1 MRDRESHAEAGDS
14 ASAPPTPRPRK
25 SWRDRIMHASFVLT
39 RPMTLGVRGV
49 ALDGEGRVL
58 LVKHGYTPGWHFPGG
73 GVEPGETC
81 EQALLREMEEE
92 ASVAL
97 EPPLRLHGLFHN
109 SHVSPRD
116 HVAVYV
122 ARRFRVLGERAPDR
136 EILAARFFALEALPE
151 DATRATRARLA
162 EILEGRPLSPTW

>member
-1 MRDRESHAEAGDS
+1 MKR
-14 ASAPPTPRPRK
+14 
-25 SWRDRIMHASFVLT
+25 WRDRIMHASFLLT

-49 ALDGEGRVL
+49 ALDEGRVL

-81 EQALLREMEEE
+81 EQALTREMEEE
-92 ASVAL
+92 ACLVV
-97 EPPLRLHGLFHN
+97 EGPLQLHGLFQN
-109 SHVSPRD
+109 INMSRRD

-122 ARRFRVLGERAPDR
+122 ARRFRVTGERKPDR
-136 EILAARFFALEALPE
+136 EIVAARFFALDALPE

-162 EILEGRPLSPTW
+162 EILGRAPLSPTW

>member
-1 MRDRESHAEAGDS
+1 
-14 ASAPPTPRPRK
+14 
-25 SWRDRIMHASFVLT
+25 MHMSFVLT

-49 ALDGEGRVL
+49 AFDADGRVL

-81 EQALLREMEEE
+81 EQALIREMAEE
-92 ASVAL
+92 ACVAI

-109 SHVSPRD
+109 VNVSPRD

-122 ARRFRVLGERAPDR
+122 AGRFRITGERRPDG
-136 EILAARFFALEALPE
+136 EILEAKFFAADALPQ

-162 EILEGRPLSPTW
+162 EILGGEPLSPTW

>member
-1 MRDRESHAEAGDS
+1 
-14 ASAPPTPRPRK
+14 
-25 SWRDRIMHASFVLT
+25 MHASFVLT

-49 ALDGEGRVL
+49 ALDGENRVL

-81 EQALLREMEEE
+81 EHALKREMEEE
-92 ASVAL
+92 ACVAL
-97 EPPLRLHGLFHN
+97 DAPLILHGLFHN
-109 SHVSPRD
+109 INMSPRD

-122 ARRFRVLGERAPDR
+122 ARSFRVTGVRRPDR
-136 EILAARFFALEALPE
+136 EILEARFFALDALPE

>member
-1 MRDRESHAEAGDS
+1 M
-14 ASAPPTPRPRK
+14 
-25 SWRDRIMHASFVLT
+25 

-49 ALDGEGRVL
+49 ALDDSGRVL

-81 EQALLREMEEE
+81 EHALAREMEEE
-92 ASVAL
+92 ACVAL
-97 EPPLRLHGLFHN
+97 EGPLALHGLFHN
-109 SHVSPRD
+109 VNMSPRD

-122 ARRFRVLGERAPDR
+122 ARHFRVTAERRPDR
-136 EILAARFFALEALPE
+136 EILAARFFPLDALPD

-162 EILEGRPLSPTW
+162 EILDRAPLSPTW